1 MWTTEA
7 TDKTPSTI
15 SNLKV
20 CYSRVLEQNGKE
32 AVIMETPAG
41 KSGAGIDDETSAAI
55 PFPMETLKVNMYCY
69 GLGWKEPKR
78 ARSSNL
84 SPAIGRHAT
93 AQSCY
98 VVLVVLIH
106 YLIQQLS
113 GH

>member
-1 MWTTEA
+1 
-7 TDKTPSTI
+7 
-15 SNLKV
+15 
-20 CYSRVLEQNGKE
+20 
-32 AVIMETPAG
+32 METPAG
-41 KSGAGIDDETSAAI
+41 KSGAGFNDQTIAAI
-55 PFPMETLKVNMYCY
+55 QFPMETLKGNMYCY

-78 ARSSNL
+78 APCSNL

-93 AQSCY
+93 GQFQSCY